1 MTLEDL
7 LNTTK
12 ENYELAMKDGCEYRI
27 SNVIRGY
34 ETLSNLYHLDMITAK
49 TFNKYF
55 DDIYTM
61 ANNVYIRYV
70 RDDEEMIKKVKSI
83 VRSAPF
89 SFVI

>member
-7 LNTTK
+7 LNATK

-34 ETLSNLYHLDMITAK
+34 ETLSNLYHLGMITAK

-70 RDDEEMIKKVKSI
+70 RNDEEMIKKVKSI
-83 VRSAPF
+83 VRRAPF
-89 SFVI
+89 SL